1 VPTFLKL
8 IGRSL
13 SKHAAEIPS
22 WEALFTWSSEQF
34 KDAGVEPART
44 RRYLLWWRER
54 YRNGIYGMGGDLKHV
69 QDGVAEL
76 RVVQVN
82 APTDNKHLTA
92 GTLSQDPGMMKVVIN
107 TEPSVDKEKSK
118 GVLEGLVPPAHMSL
132 QQANR
137 LLVRGIKLFR
147 LNTIGGTGVEQIKG
161 RAGVA
166 RLRVTEGLWEQ
177 RRGHKVDGGERRKAE
192 VRAKRRA
199 AERKNAK

>member
-1 VPTFLKL
+1 
-8 IGRSL
+8 
-13 SKHAAEIPS
+13 
-22 WEALFTWSSEQF
+22 
-34 KDAGVEPART
+34 
-44 RRYLLWWRER
+44 
-54 YRNGIYGMGGDLKHV
+54 MGGDLKHV